1 MLTIEKRYSS
11 KLQKLEQYVKIKER
25 QKIEDNLR
33 VKIIETMSVS
43 GGRSM
48 LTLEL
53 LELTEEYVQYKF
65 YPEGK
70 KDNFGIV
77 QVNRKNFTD
86 RFIVKEAIG
95 LSDMY
100 QVMAMFR
107 VGKLVQDGEF
117 PETSACAWY

>member
-1 MLTIEKRYSS
+1 M
-11 KLQKLEQYVKIKER
+11 EQYVKIKER
-25 QKIEDNLR
+25 QKIEDNLL
-33 VKIIETMSVS
+33 VKIKETMSVS
-43 GGRSM
+43 GGKSM

-77 QVNRKNFTD
+77 QVNRKNFKD
-86 RFIVKEAIG
+86 RFILKEA
-95 LSDMY
+95 LDVSDMY
-100 QVMAMFR
+100 RGMAMVR
-107 VGKLVQDGEF
+107 VGMLVQDGEF

>member
-1 MLTIEKRYSS
+1 MEAMG
-11 KLQKLEQYVKIKER
+11 VK
-25 QKIEDNLR
+25 
-33 VKIIETMSVS
+33 
-43 GGRSM
+43 SM

-77 QVNRKNFTD
+77 QVNRKNFKN
-86 RFIVKEAIG
+86 RFVVQEAVDV
-95 LSDMY
+95 SDMY

>member
-1 MLTIEKRYSS
+1 MER
-11 KLQKLEQYVKIKER
+11 YVKIKAR
-25 QKIEDNLR
+25 QKVEDNLL
-33 VKIIETMSVS
+33 VKIKETMSVS
-43 GGRSM
+43 GGKSM

-77 QVNRKNFTD
+77 QVNRKNFKD
-86 RFIVKEAIG
+86 RFILKEAVDV
-95 LSDMY
+95 SDMY
-100 QVMAMFR
+100 RGMAMVR
-107 VGKLVQDGEF
+107 IDKLVQDGEF

>member
-1 MLTIEKRYSS
+1 
-11 KLQKLEQYVKIKER
+11 
-25 QKIEDNLR
+25 
-33 VKIIETMSVS
+33 
-43 GGRSM
+43 M

-77 QVNRKNFTD
+77 QVNRKNFKD
-86 RFIVKEAIG
+86 RFIVKEAVDV
-95 LSDMY
+95 SDMY
-100 QVMAMFR
+100 RVMAMFR

>member
-1 MLTIEKRYSS
+1 M
-11 KLQKLEQYVKIKER
+11 EQYVKIKER
-25 QKIEDNLR
+25 QKVEDNLR

-43 GGRSM
+43 GGKSM

-70 KDNFGIV
+70 
-77 QVNRKNFTD
+77 
-86 RFIVKEAIG
+86 IVKEAVDV
-95 LSDMY
+95 SDMY
-100 QVMAMFR
+100 RGMAMVR

>member
-1 MLTIEKRYSS
+1 
-11 KLQKLEQYVKIKER
+11 
-25 QKIEDNLR
+25 
-33 VKIIETMSVS
+33 MSVS
-43 GGRSM
+43 GGKIM

-77 QVNRKNFTD
+77 QVNRKNFKD
-86 RFIVKEAIG
+86 HFIVKEVVDV
-95 LSDMY
+95 SDMY
-100 QVMAMFR
+100 RVMAMFR
-107 VGKLVQDGEF
+107 VGKLVQDREF

>member
-1 MLTIEKRYSS
+1 
-11 KLQKLEQYVKIKER
+11 
-25 QKIEDNLR
+25 
-33 VKIIETMSVS
+33 
-43 GGRSM
+43 M

-65 YPEGK
+65 YLEGK

-77 QVNRKNFTD
+77 QVNRKNFKD
-86 RFIVKEAIG
+86 RFILKEA
-95 LSDMY
+95 LDVSEMY

-107 VGKLVQDGEF
+107 IDKLAQDGEF